1 LKAAYEHNPWEM
13 SNNTHN
19 LYMDMKR
26 QRNDLLAVC
35 KQALIYSR
43 EESALNRII
52 EILNAAIARAEG
64 RRV

>member
-1 LKAAYEHNPWEM
+1 M

-52 EILNAAIARAEG
+52 EILDAAIARAEG